1 MVPFPHQLAGAKFLA
16 SRKTALLA
24 DLPRVGKTGTAI
36 IAADYVNAANI
47 CVVTTA
53 SGRAV
58 WRRGLADWS
67 AFDRS
72 DATVVG
78 WPSVGQPDTLSGLLR
93 QKWDLLILD
102 ESHFAKNPEAKRTIA
117 AYMVA
122 KKAERV
128 WCLSGSPIPN
138 APNDLFP
145 MMQALCPER
154 LKADG
159 ELPDVSTYPA
169 FLKRYC
175 VVKPKKIGWH
185 RWIDVVIGGRNLDE
199 LKARLDGFVLRRT
212 QQDVGIREP
221 LYDTFPL
228 LVSDKVKREAQAG
241 LDTAAVLA
249 AAESGDT
256 KALEMHLGPLR
267 RLTGEIK
274 ARAAVEA
281 LKEEFECG
289 LDKIVLMAWHKDV
302 MQILRDGLGRYGVVG
317 IDGSTPSTRRTE
329 AIDRF
334 RDDPK
339 IRVFIGQIQAAG
351 EAIDLSAAATLWFV
365 ESSFTPKDMLQ
376 ASLRITNHSQA
387 RQALVRVCVL
397 DGSIDEALQTIL
409 LRKWQAI
416 REVMTNA

>member
-1 MVPFPHQLAGAKFLA
+1 VIPFPHQLAGAKFLA

-175 VVKPKKIGWH
+175 VVKPKKIGFH

-249 AAESGDT
+249 AAEGGDT

-416 REVMTNA
+416 REVL